1 MKHTKKKRLLAIVL
15 CMILVLSTGIA
26 AFANENVGLQSVA
39 CQAATLER
47 VIKNAEGED
56 VGTLIADIP
65 EGAFLAS
72 SSDANI
78 QMDVQADVGADG
90 VLDRVQQQL
99 ETNGEAGYTL
109 NNYVMADV
117 TFYVNGEKQVPQ
129 QPITFTVKG
138 TNLDSQKTVAFSDDR
153 QNNPTF
159 PDVTEV
165 TTEDGSKALQFTAD
179 MDSETSVFGVTEAL
193 QDKEW
198 SAQVGNATVKVTGTE
213 DALPEGAQL
222 TVSEIT
228 AENEKE
234 AIENAVMEQEN
245 DDSAVTNI
253 VAYDIK
259 FMMNGQEVQPS
270 SPVQV
275 SVDSPQIVSDQD
287 TSVYHV
293 DENNSVEDMDGSVDA
308 DGNIVFDAPHFSTYV
323 IVQKGENAVNVTIQH
338 YDATKTTDTKIYA
351 DDVRRLPVGGK
362 INDYTKADN
371 WTVDHVVQVIDGT
384 SKTLT
389 NTDKIEVNKE
399 CTIKVY
405 YTPKTTTVDGA
416 TTFYDYTV
424 KVKDTNYSFNQLTN
438 GTAKN
443 NGKIIAGENK
453 QNYSSYQDSL
463 KVGGK
468 EVNAW
473 TGKGGGVVTELLQGL
488 DANGNVVFN
497 YDEPGFFVNQDKTVQ
512 VGNAKRYLRKVYTDY
527 KLTFNQTGDTYTL
540 SSVKDGNGE
549 KQTTSGSDFF
559 PLDNVKVDYEG
570 AYTKKE
576 DSSISGGNKTHNY
589 YFGMRYDVTF
599 KVGDYVGP
607 LNYSFT
613 GDDDLWV
620 VLDGKQV
627 VIDLGGIHDAA
638 DKTVNLWDYIKTDE
652 DKQQE
657 HTLTILYMERGAGES
672 NCKMNF
678 TLPSAHISEVGQVP
692 MADLTLK
699 KVNTKAEGLANA
711 RFTLENDSTKE
722 KQSAVSGTDGTL
734 SFTKL
739 REGTYTLTETVAPD
753 GYVASATTWK
763 VNVTVNGETATAT
776 LYQADGTTAV
786 TPVNGVY
793 NIQNQTQEEHTQMI
807 LDYDKTAHVTNWDNR
822 IYDIDIT
829 ASSKLTS
836 QTTEESGGEADVM
849 LVLDTSGSMKDDGKM
864 TALKNAAKQFVTN
877 TAAKSA
883 TSKIGITAFSSSR
896 YNGYYYQGSHG
907 KSTELLTVGDNQTVL
922 TSFIDNLIANGGTD
936 PAVGLDKAYSM
947 LKSAKEN
954 GDTLPKYVILF
965 TDGEPTGGG
974 NTWDTTAQTNAE
986 ASAQKLKNMGV
997 TVYTIGFGLKD
1008 KDKASAFL
1016 AGGEYKTWNYY
1027 GWTTTT
1033 FPGIASSG
1041 CAKTADDANSLLDIF
1056 NKISETIT
1064 NNLEIKGAKV
1074 VDAIDPKFIILD
1086 DNGDQITEEYLTSK
1100 NIESV
1105 TLANGGKVYYKDGIQ
1120 YIEWT
1125 DQTIPNK
1132 NNNAEWHKTI
1142 TVQAQKDYI
1151 GGNNVA
1157 TNISPDSKIT
1167 TSYGEGVLPQ
1177 PRVNVKA
1184 KLELNDKN
1192 VTIYKGDDVPSAE
1205 TVLNDMVQNYA
1216 KNTGKYGVTTDS
1228 FSVNWYTAEALEK
1241 KFDASTKIESLEVIG
1256 TKVENDTTYYLT
1268 VTYDAGA
1275 PTNESN
1281 ANTTLEDG
1289 KVKIAGDKIT
1299 HTVVATSVN
1308 DSNRTYG
1315 IYNIHVISGTIKIT
1329 KELVDLSNEDQTFTF
1344 VVKKDSEIVATV
1356 PLTVRKGEK
1365 EASFTGGVLTNLP
1378 RGTYTVEE
1386 QNTSGYVLNEAKS
1399 GTETNCENSVIP
1411 TYVARFV
1418 LGNSKATENKD
1429 SENVIKD
1436 YTYDPNDGGT
1446 VGQAVFTNEK
1456 VITDWDIVKVSA
1468 SSDTLKLEG
1477 AQFTLKDSNGNV
1489 RYTGTSN
1496 ANGKIEWKE
1505 NGVAVSNL
1513 TQGTYEFQE
1522 TKAPAGYSV
1531 SAEKWTIL
1539 IASNGYLKSIKK
1551 ADGTEVI
1558 AQPTTSEDSVVHYY
1572 YEDNALYELPHTGG
1586 PGIYLFTIGGILLM
1600 GAAAWI
1606 LYKNKCREVLK
1617 R

>member
-1 MKHTKKKRLLAIVL
+1 
-15 CMILVLSTGIA
+15 
-26 AFANENVGLQSVA
+26 
-39 CQAATLER
+39 
-47 VIKNAEGED
+47 
-56 VGTLIADIP
+56 
-65 EGAFLAS
+65 
-72 SSDANI
+72 
-78 QMDVQADVGADG
+78 
-90 VLDRVQQQL
+90 
-99 ETNGEAGYTL
+99 
-109 NNYVMADV
+109 
-117 TFYVNGEKQVPQ
+117 
-129 QPITFTVKG
+129 
-138 TNLDSQKTVAFSDDR
+138 
-153 QNNPTF
+153 
-159 PDVTEV
+159 
-165 TTEDGSKALQFTAD
+165 
-179 MDSETSVFGVTEAL
+179 
-193 QDKEW
+193 
-198 SAQVGNATVKVTGTE
+198 
-213 DALPEGAQL
+213 
-222 TVSEIT
+222 
-228 AENEKE
+228 
-234 AIENAVMEQEN
+234 
-245 DDSAVTNI
+245 
-253 VAYDIK
+253 
-259 FMMNGQEVQPS
+259 
-270 SPVQV
+270 
-275 SVDSPQIVSDQD
+275 
-287 TSVYHV
+287 
-293 DENNSVEDMDGSVDA
+293 
-308 DGNIVFDAPHFSTYV
+308 
-323 IVQKGENAVNVTIQH
+323 
-338 YDATKTTDTKIYA
+338 
-351 DDVRRLPVGGK
+351 
-362 INDYTKADN
+362 
-371 WTVDHVVQVIDGT
+371 
-384 SKTLT
+384 
-389 NTDKIEVNKE
+389 
-399 CTIKVY
+399 
-405 YTPKTTTVDGA
+405 
-416 TTFYDYTV
+416 
-424 KVKDTNYSFNQLTN
+424 
-438 GTAKN
+438 
-443 NGKIIAGENK
+443 
-453 QNYSSYQDSL
+453 
-463 KVGGK
+463 
-468 EVNAW
+468 
-473 TGKGGGVVTELLQGL
+473 
-488 DANGNVVFN
+488 
-497 YDEPGFFVNQDKTVQ
+497 
-512 VGNAKRYLRKVYTDY
+512 
-527 KLTFNQTGDTYTL
+527 
-540 SSVKDGNGE
+540 
-549 KQTTSGSDFF
+549 
-559 PLDNVKVDYEG
+559 
-570 AYTKKE
+570 
-576 DSSISGGNKTHNY
+576 
-589 YFGMRYDVTF
+589 MRYDVTF

-849 LVLDTSGSMKDDGKM
+849 LVLDTSGSMGDDGKM

-877 TAAKSA
+877 TATKSA
-883 TSKIGITAFSSSR
+883 TSKIGITAFSSSG
-896 YNGYYYQGSHG
+896 YNKDYGSYKGSHG
-907 KSTELLTVGDNQTVL
+907 KSTELLTVGDNQTEL

-936 PAVGLDKAYSM
+936 PAVGLDKAYSK

-974 NTWDTTAQTNAE
+974 STWSTTAQTNAE
-986 ASAQKLKNMGV
+986 ASAQKLKEMGV
-997 TVYTIGFGLKD
+997 TVYTIGFGL

-1016 AGGEYKTWNYY
+1016 AGGEYKTWNWNY
-1027 GWTTTT
+1027 GWTTTI

-1064 NNLEIKGAKV
+1064 NNLEITGAKI

-1086 DNGDQITEEYLTSK
+1086 DKGVQITEEYLTSK

-1105 TLANGGKVYYKDGIQ
+1105 TLANGGKVYYKEGIQ

-1142 TVQAQKDYI
+1142 TVQAQRDYI

-1216 KNTGKYGVTTDS
+1216 KNTGKYGVATDS

-1241 KFDASTKIESLEVIG
+1241 KFDASTRIEDLKVIG

-1275 PTNESN
+1275 PTDESN
-1281 ANTTLEDG
+1281 ANTTENG
-1289 KVKIAGDKIT
+1289 EVKIAGDRTT

-1329 KELVDLSNEDQTFTF
+1329 KKLVDLSNEDQTFTF

-1365 EASFTGGVLTNLP
+1365 EASFTGDVLTNLP

-1418 LGNSKATENKD
+1418 LGNSKATEN
-1429 SENVIKD
+1429 VIKKD

-1505 NGVAVSNL
+1505 KGVAVSTL
-1513 TQGTYEFQE
+1513 AQGTYECQE

>member
-1 MKHTKKKRLLAIVL
+1 
-15 CMILVLSTGIA
+15 
-26 AFANENVGLQSVA
+26 
-39 CQAATLER
+39 
-47 VIKNAEGED
+47 
-56 VGTLIADIP
+56 
-65 EGAFLAS
+65 
-72 SSDANI
+72 
-78 QMDVQADVGADG
+78 
-90 VLDRVQQQL
+90 
-99 ETNGEAGYTL
+99 
-109 NNYVMADV
+109 
-117 TFYVNGEKQVPQ
+117 
-129 QPITFTVKG
+129 
-138 TNLDSQKTVAFSDDR
+138 
-153 QNNPTF
+153 
-159 PDVTEV
+159 
-165 TTEDGSKALQFTAD
+165 
-179 MDSETSVFGVTEAL
+179 
-193 QDKEW
+193 
-198 SAQVGNATVKVTGTE
+198 
-213 DALPEGAQL
+213 
-222 TVSEIT
+222 
-228 AENEKE
+228 
-234 AIENAVMEQEN
+234 
-245 DDSAVTNI
+245 
-253 VAYDIK
+253 
-259 FMMNGQEVQPS
+259 
-270 SPVQV
+270 
-275 SVDSPQIVSDQD
+275 
-287 TSVYHV
+287 
-293 DENNSVEDMDGSVDA
+293 
-308 DGNIVFDAPHFSTYV
+308 
-323 IVQKGENAVNVTIQH
+323 
-338 YDATKTTDTKIYA
+338 
-351 DDVRRLPVGGK
+351 
-362 INDYTKADN
+362 
-371 WTVDHVVQVIDGT
+371 
-384 SKTLT
+384 
-389 NTDKIEVNKE
+389 
-399 CTIKVY
+399 
-405 YTPKTTTVDGA
+405 
-416 TTFYDYTV
+416 
-424 KVKDTNYSFNQLTN
+424 
-438 GTAKN
+438 
-443 NGKIIAGENK
+443 
-453 QNYSSYQDSL
+453 
-463 KVGGK
+463 
-468 EVNAW
+468 
-473 TGKGGGVVTELLQGL
+473 
-488 DANGNVVFN
+488 
-497 YDEPGFFVNQDKTVQ
+497 
-512 VGNAKRYLRKVYTDY
+512 
-527 KLTFNQTGDTYTL
+527 
-540 SSVKDGNGE
+540 
-549 KQTTSGSDFF
+549 
-559 PLDNVKVDYEG
+559 
-570 AYTKKE
+570 
-576 DSSISGGNKTHNY
+576 
-589 YFGMRYDVTF
+589 
-599 KVGDYVGP
+599 
-607 LNYSFT
+607 
-613 GDDDLWV
+613 
-620 VLDGKQV
+620 
-627 VIDLGGIHDAA
+627 
-638 DKTVNLWDYIKTDE
+638 
-652 DKQQE
+652 
-657 HTLTILYMERGAGES
+657 
-672 NCKMNF
+672 
-678 TLPSAHISEVGQVP
+678 
-692 MADLTLK
+692 
-699 KVNTKAEGLANA
+699 
-711 RFTLENDSTKE
+711 
-722 KQSAVSGTDGTL
+722 
-734 SFTKL
+734 
-739 REGTYTLTETVAPD
+739 
-753 GYVASATTWK
+753 
-763 VNVTVNGETATAT
+763 
-776 LYQADGTTAV
+776 
-786 TPVNGVY
+786 
-793 NIQNQTQEEHTQMI
+793 MI

-849 LVLDTSGSMKDDGKM
+849 LVLDTSGSMGDDGKM

-877 TAAKSA
+877 TATKSA
-883 TSKIGITAFSSSR
+883 TSKIGITAFSSSG
-896 YNGYYYQGSHG
+896 YNKDYGSYKGSHG
-907 KSTELLTVGDNQTVL
+907 KSTELLTVGDNQTEL

-936 PAVGLDKAYSM
+936 PAVGLNEAYSK

-974 NTWDTTAQTNAE
+974 STWSTTAQTNAE
-986 ASAQKLKNMGV
+986 ASAQKLKEMGV
-997 TVYTIGFGLKD
+997 TVYTIGFGL

-1016 AGGEYKTWNYY
+1016 AGGEYKTWNWNY
-1027 GWTTTT
+1027 GWTTTI

-1064 NNLEIKGAKV
+1064 NNLEITGAKI

-1086 DNGDQITEEYLTSK
+1086 DKGVQITEEYLTSK

-1105 TLANGGKVYYKDGIQ
+1105 TLANGGKVYYKEGIQ

-1142 TVQAQKDYI
+1142 TVQAQRDYI

-1216 KNTGKYGVTTDS
+1216 KNTGKYGVATDS

-1241 KFDASTKIESLEVIG
+1241 KFDASTRIEDLKVIG

-1275 PTNESN
+1275 PTDESN
-1281 ANTTLEDG
+1281 ANTTENG
-1289 KVKIAGDKIT
+1289 EVKIAGDRTT

-1329 KELVDLSNEDQTFTF
+1329 KKLVDLSNEDQTFTF

-1365 EASFTGGVLTNLP
+1365 EASFTGDVLTNLP

-1418 LGNSKATENKD
+1418 LGNSKATEN
-1429 SENVIKD
+1429 VIKKD

-1505 NGVAVSNL
+1505 KGVAVSTL
-1513 TQGTYEFQE
+1513 AQGTYECQE

>member
-1 MKHTKKKRLLAIVL
+1 M
-15 CMILVLSTGIA
+15 
-26 AFANENVGLQSVA
+26 
-39 CQAATLER
+39 
-47 VIKNAEGED
+47 
-56 VGTLIADIP
+56 
-65 EGAFLAS
+65 
-72 SSDANI
+72 
-78 QMDVQADVGADG
+78 
-90 VLDRVQQQL
+90 
-99 ETNGEAGYTL
+99 
-109 NNYVMADV
+109 
-117 TFYVNGEKQVPQ
+117 
-129 QPITFTVKG
+129 
-138 TNLDSQKTVAFSDDR
+138 
-153 QNNPTF
+153 
-159 PDVTEV
+159 
-165 TTEDGSKALQFTAD
+165 
-179 MDSETSVFGVTEAL
+179 
-193 QDKEW
+193 
-198 SAQVGNATVKVTGTE
+198 
-213 DALPEGAQL
+213 
-222 TVSEIT
+222 
-228 AENEKE
+228 
-234 AIENAVMEQEN
+234 
-245 DDSAVTNI
+245 
-253 VAYDIK
+253 
-259 FMMNGQEVQPS
+259 
-270 SPVQV
+270 
-275 SVDSPQIVSDQD
+275 
-287 TSVYHV
+287 
-293 DENNSVEDMDGSVDA
+293 
-308 DGNIVFDAPHFSTYV
+308 
-323 IVQKGENAVNVTIQH
+323 
-338 YDATKTTDTKIYA
+338 
-351 DDVRRLPVGGK
+351 
-362 INDYTKADN
+362 
-371 WTVDHVVQVIDGT
+371 
-384 SKTLT
+384 
-389 NTDKIEVNKE
+389 
-399 CTIKVY
+399 
-405 YTPKTTTVDGA
+405 
-416 TTFYDYTV
+416 
-424 KVKDTNYSFNQLTN
+424 
-438 GTAKN
+438 
-443 NGKIIAGENK
+443 
-453 QNYSSYQDSL
+453 
-463 KVGGK
+463 
-468 EVNAW
+468 
-473 TGKGGGVVTELLQGL
+473 LQGL
-488 DANGNVVFN
+488 DANGNVIFN
-497 YDEPGFFVNQDKTVQ
+497 YDEPGFFVNQDETVR
-512 VGNAKRYLRKVYTDY
+512 VGNATRYLRKVYTDY

-540 SSVKDGNGE
+540 SSVKDGNE
-549 KQTTSGSDFF
+549 TEQATSGSDFF
-559 PLDNVKVDYEG
+559 PLDSVKGDYEG

-807 LDYDKTAHVTNWDNR
+807 LDYDKTAHVTDWDNR

-849 LVLDTSGSMKDDGKM
+849 LVLDTSGSMGDDGKM

-877 TAAKSA
+877 TATKSA
-883 TSKIGITAFSSSR
+883 TSKIGITAFSSSG
-896 YNGYYYQGSHG
+896 YNKDYGSYKGSHG
-907 KSTELLTVGDNQTVL
+907 KSTELLTVGDNQTEL

-936 PAVGLDKAYSM
+936 PAVGLDKAYSK

-974 NTWDTTAQTNAE
+974 STWSTTAQTNAE
-986 ASAQKLKNMGV
+986 ASAQKLKEMGV
-997 TVYTIGFGLKD
+997 TVYTIGFGL

-1016 AGGEYKTWNYY
+1016 AGGEYKTWNWNY
-1027 GWTTTT
+1027 GWTTTI

-1064 NNLEIKGAKV
+1064 NNLEITGAKI

-1086 DNGDQITEEYLTSK
+1086 DKGVQITEEYLTSK

-1105 TLANGGKVYYKDGIQ
+1105 TLANGGKVYYKEGIQ

-1142 TVQAQKDYI
+1142 TVQAQRDYI

-1216 KNTGKYGVTTDS
+1216 KNTGKYGVATDS

-1241 KFDASTKIESLEVIG
+1241 KFDASTRIEDLKVIG

-1275 PTNESN
+1275 PTDESN
-1281 ANTTLEDG
+1281 ANTTENG
-1289 KVKIAGDKIT
+1289 EVKIAGDRTT

-1329 KELVDLSNEDQTFTF
+1329 KKLVDLSNEDQTFTF

-1365 EASFTGGVLTNLP
+1365 EARFTGDVLTNLP

-1418 LGNSKATENKD
+1418 LGNSKATEN
-1429 SENVIKD
+1429 VIKKD

-1505 NGVAVSNL
+1505 KGVAVSTL
-1513 TQGTYEFQE
+1513 AQGTYECQE

-1586 PGIYLFTIGGILLM
+1586 PGIFLYMIGGMLLM
-1600 GAAAWI
+1600 GGAAWI
-1606 LYKNKCREVLK
+1606 LYKSKRREVLK

>member
-1 MKHTKKKRLLAIVL
+1 M
-15 CMILVLSTGIA
+15 
-26 AFANENVGLQSVA
+26 
-39 CQAATLER
+39 
-47 VIKNAEGED
+47 
-56 VGTLIADIP
+56 
-65 EGAFLAS
+65 
-72 SSDANI
+72 
-78 QMDVQADVGADG
+78 
-90 VLDRVQQQL
+90 
-99 ETNGEAGYTL
+99 
-109 NNYVMADV
+109 
-117 TFYVNGEKQVPQ
+117 
-129 QPITFTVKG
+129 
-138 TNLDSQKTVAFSDDR
+138 
-153 QNNPTF
+153 
-159 PDVTEV
+159 
-165 TTEDGSKALQFTAD
+165 
-179 MDSETSVFGVTEAL
+179 
-193 QDKEW
+193 
-198 SAQVGNATVKVTGTE
+198 
-213 DALPEGAQL
+213 
-222 TVSEIT
+222 
-228 AENEKE
+228 
-234 AIENAVMEQEN
+234 
-245 DDSAVTNI
+245 
-253 VAYDIK
+253 
-259 FMMNGQEVQPS
+259 
-270 SPVQV
+270 
-275 SVDSPQIVSDQD
+275 
-287 TSVYHV
+287 
-293 DENNSVEDMDGSVDA
+293 
-308 DGNIVFDAPHFSTYV
+308 
-323 IVQKGENAVNVTIQH
+323 
-338 YDATKTTDTKIYA
+338 
-351 DDVRRLPVGGK
+351 
-362 INDYTKADN
+362 
-371 WTVDHVVQVIDGT
+371 
-384 SKTLT
+384 
-389 NTDKIEVNKE
+389 
-399 CTIKVY
+399 
-405 YTPKTTTVDGA
+405 
-416 TTFYDYTV
+416 
-424 KVKDTNYSFNQLTN
+424 
-438 GTAKN
+438 
-443 NGKIIAGENK
+443 
-453 QNYSSYQDSL
+453 
-463 KVGGK
+463 
-468 EVNAW
+468 
-473 TGKGGGVVTELLQGL
+473 
-488 DANGNVVFN
+488 
-497 YDEPGFFVNQDKTVQ
+497 
-512 VGNAKRYLRKVYTDY
+512 
-527 KLTFNQTGDTYTL
+527 
-540 SSVKDGNGE
+540 
-549 KQTTSGSDFF
+549 
-559 PLDNVKVDYEG
+559 
-570 AYTKKE
+570 
-576 DSSISGGNKTHNY
+576 
-589 YFGMRYDVTF
+589 
-599 KVGDYVGP
+599 
-607 LNYSFT
+607 
-613 GDDDLWV
+613 
-620 VLDGKQV
+620 
-627 VIDLGGIHDAA
+627 
-638 DKTVNLWDYIKTDE
+638 
-652 DKQQE
+652 
-657 HTLTILYMERGAGES
+657 
-672 NCKMNF
+672 
-678 TLPSAHISEVGQVP
+678 
-692 MADLTLK
+692 
-699 KVNTKAEGLANA
+699 
-711 RFTLENDSTKE
+711 
-722 KQSAVSGTDGTL
+722 
-734 SFTKL
+734 
-739 REGTYTLTETVAPD
+739 
-753 GYVASATTWK
+753 ASATTWK

-849 LVLDTSGSMKDDGKM
+849 LVLDTSGSMGDDGKM

-877 TAAKSA
+877 TATKSA
-883 TSKIGITAFSSSR
+883 TSKIGITAFSSSG
-896 YNGYYYQGSHG
+896 YNKDYGSYKGSHG
-907 KSTELLTVGDNQTVL
+907 KSTELLTVGDNQTEL

-936 PAVGLDKAYSM
+936 PAVGLDKAYSK

-974 NTWDTTAQTNAE
+974 STWSTTAQTNAE
-986 ASAQKLKNMGV
+986 ASAQKLKEMGV
-997 TVYTIGFGLKD
+997 TVYTIGFGL

-1016 AGGEYKTWNYY
+1016 AGGEYKTWNWNY
-1027 GWTTTT
+1027 GWTTTI

-1064 NNLEIKGAKV
+1064 NNLEITGAKI

-1086 DNGDQITEEYLTSK
+1086 DKGVQITEEYLTSK

-1105 TLANGGKVYYKDGIQ
+1105 TLANGGKVYYKEGIQ

-1142 TVQAQKDYI
+1142 TVQAQRDYI

-1216 KNTGKYGVTTDS
+1216 KNTGKYGVATDS

-1241 KFDASTKIESLEVIG
+1241 KFDASTRIEDLKVIG

-1275 PTNESN
+1275 PTDESN
-1281 ANTTLEDG
+1281 ANTTENG
-1289 KVKIAGDKIT
+1289 EVKIAGDRTT

-1329 KELVDLSNEDQTFTF
+1329 KKLVDLSNEDQTFTF

-1365 EASFTGGVLTNLP
+1365 EASFTGDVLTNLP

-1418 LGNSKATENKD
+1418 LGNSKATEN
-1429 SENVIKD
+1429 VIKKD

-1505 NGVAVSNL
+1505 KGVAVSTL
-1513 TQGTYEFQE
+1513 AQGTYECQE

>member
-198 SAQVGNATVKVTGTE
+198 STQVGNATVKVTGTE

-234 AIENAVMEQEN
+234 AI
-245 DDSAVTNI
+245 
-253 VAYDIK
+253 
-259 FMMNGQEVQPS
+259 
-270 SPVQV
+270 
-275 SVDSPQIVSDQD
+275 
-287 TSVYHV
+287 
-293 DENNSVEDMDGSVDA
+293 
-308 DGNIVFDAPHFSTYV
+308 
-323 IVQKGENAVNVTIQH
+323 ENAVNVTIQH

-807 LDYDKTAHVTNWDNR
+807 LDYDKTAHVTDWDNR

-849 LVLDTSGSMKDDGKM
+849 LVLDTSGSMGDDGKM

-896 YNGYYYQGSHG
+896 YNGYYYPGSHG

-954 GDTLPKYVILF
+954 GDKLPKYVILF

-1142 TVQAQKDYI
+1142 TVQAQTDYI

-1241 KFDASTKIESLEVIG
+1241 KFDASTKIESLGVIG

-1275 PTNESN
+1275 PTDESN
-1281 ANTTLEDG
+1281 ANTTLENG
-1289 KVKIAGDKIT
+1289 EVKIAGDRTT
-1299 HTVVATSVN
+1299 HTVVATSVK

-1329 KELVDLSNEDQTFTF
+1329 KKLVDLSNENQTFTF
-1344 VVKKDSEIVATV
+1344 VVKKDGETVATV
-1356 PLTVRKGEK
+1356 PLTVRNGEK
-1365 EASFTGGVLTNLP
+1365 EASFTDGVLTNLP

-1399 GTETNCENSVIP
+1399 GTDTNCENSVIP

-1418 LGNSKATENKD
+1418 LGNSKATEN
-1429 SENVIKD
+1429 VIKD
-1436 YTYDPNDGGT
+1436 YTYNPKDGGT

-1468 SSDTLKLEG
+1468 SSDILKLKG

-1496 ANGKIEWKE
+1496 AYGKIEWKE

>member
-1 MKHTKKKRLLAIVL
+1 
-15 CMILVLSTGIA
+15 
-26 AFANENVGLQSVA
+26 
-39 CQAATLER
+39 
-47 VIKNAEGED
+47 
-56 VGTLIADIP
+56 
-65 EGAFLAS
+65 
-72 SSDANI
+72 
-78 QMDVQADVGADG
+78 
-90 VLDRVQQQL
+90 
-99 ETNGEAGYTL
+99 
-109 NNYVMADV
+109 
-117 TFYVNGEKQVPQ
+117 
-129 QPITFTVKG
+129 
-138 TNLDSQKTVAFSDDR
+138 
-153 QNNPTF
+153 
-159 PDVTEV
+159 
-165 TTEDGSKALQFTAD
+165 
-179 MDSETSVFGVTEAL
+179 
-193 QDKEW
+193 
-198 SAQVGNATVKVTGTE
+198 
-213 DALPEGAQL
+213 
-222 TVSEIT
+222 
-228 AENEKE
+228 
-234 AIENAVMEQEN
+234 
-245 DDSAVTNI
+245 
-253 VAYDIK
+253 
-259 FMMNGQEVQPS
+259 
-270 SPVQV
+270 
-275 SVDSPQIVSDQD
+275 
-287 TSVYHV
+287 
-293 DENNSVEDMDGSVDA
+293 
-308 DGNIVFDAPHFSTYV
+308 
-323 IVQKGENAVNVTIQH
+323 
-338 YDATKTTDTKIYA
+338 
-351 DDVRRLPVGGK
+351 
-362 INDYTKADN
+362 
-371 WTVDHVVQVIDGT
+371 
-384 SKTLT
+384 
-389 NTDKIEVNKE
+389 
-399 CTIKVY
+399 
-405 YTPKTTTVDGA
+405 
-416 TTFYDYTV
+416 
-424 KVKDTNYSFNQLTN
+424 
-438 GTAKN
+438 
-443 NGKIIAGENK
+443 
-453 QNYSSYQDSL
+453 
-463 KVGGK
+463 
-468 EVNAW
+468 
-473 TGKGGGVVTELLQGL
+473 
-488 DANGNVVFN
+488 
-497 YDEPGFFVNQDKTVQ
+497 
-512 VGNAKRYLRKVYTDY
+512 
-527 KLTFNQTGDTYTL
+527 
-540 SSVKDGNGE
+540 
-549 KQTTSGSDFF
+549 
-559 PLDNVKVDYEG
+559 
-570 AYTKKE
+570 
-576 DSSISGGNKTHNY
+576 
-589 YFGMRYDVTF
+589 MRYDVTF

-849 LVLDTSGSMKDDGKM
+849 LVLDTSGSMGDDGKM

-877 TAAKSA
+877 TATKSA
-883 TSKIGITAFSSSR
+883 TSKIGITAFSSSG
-896 YNGYYYQGSHG
+896 YNKDYGSYKGSHG
-907 KSTELLTVGDNQTVL
+907 KSTELLTVGDNQTEL

-936 PAVGLDKAYSM
+936 PAVGLDKAYSK

-974 NTWDTTAQTNAE
+974 STWSTTAQTNAE
-986 ASAQKLKNMGV
+986 ASAQKLKEMGV
-997 TVYTIGFGLKD
+997 TVYTIGFGL

-1016 AGGEYKTWNYY
+1016 AGGEYKTWNWNY
-1027 GWTTTT
+1027 GWTTTI

-1064 NNLEIKGAKV
+1064 NNLEITGAKI

-1086 DNGDQITEEYLTSK
+1086 DKGVQITEEYLTSK

-1105 TLANGGKVYYKDGIQ
+1105 TLANGGKVYYKEGIQ

-1142 TVQAQKDYI
+1142 TVQAQRDYI

-1216 KNTGKYGVTTDS
+1216 KNTGKYGVATDS

-1241 KFDASTKIESLEVIG
+1241 KFDASTRIEDLKVIG

-1275 PTNESN
+1275 PTDESN
-1281 ANTTLEDG
+1281 ANTTENG
-1289 KVKIAGDKIT
+1289 EVKIAGDRTT

-1329 KELVDLSNEDQTFTF
+1329 KKLVDLSNEDQTFTF

-1365 EASFTGGVLTNLP
+1365 EASFTGDVLTNLP
-1378 RGTYTVEE
+1378 RGTYIVEE

-1418 LGNSKATENKD
+1418 LGNSKATEN
-1429 SENVIKD
+1429 VIKKD

-1505 NGVAVSNL
+1505 KGVAVSTL
-1513 TQGTYEFQE
+1513 AQGTYECQE

>member
-65 EGAFLAS
+65 EGTFLAS

-78 QMDVQADVGADG
+78 QMDVQADAGADG

-138 TNLDSQKTVAFSDDR
+138 TNLDSQKAVAFSDDR

-165 TTEDGSKALQFTAD
+165 TAEDGSKVLQFTAD

-198 SAQVGNATVKVTGTE
+198 STQVGNATVKVTGTE

-234 AIENAVMEQEN
+234 AI
-245 DDSAVTNI
+245 
-253 VAYDIK
+253 
-259 FMMNGQEVQPS
+259 
-270 SPVQV
+270 
-275 SVDSPQIVSDQD
+275 
-287 TSVYHV
+287 
-293 DENNSVEDMDGSVDA
+293 
-308 DGNIVFDAPHFSTYV
+308 
-323 IVQKGENAVNVTIQH
+323 ENAVNVTIQH

-657 HTLTILYMERGAGES
+657 HTLTILYMERGVGES

-793 NIQNQTQEEHTQMI
+793 NIQNQNQQEHTKMI

-849 LVLDTSGSMKDDGKM
+849 LVLDTSGSMGDDGKM

-877 TAAKSA
+877 TATKSA
-883 TSKIGITAFSSSR
+883 TSKIGITAFSSSG
-896 YNGYYYQGSHG
+896 YNKDYGSYKGSHG
-907 KSTELLTVGDNQTVL
+907 KSTELLTVGDNQTEL

-936 PAVGLDKAYSM
+936 PAVGLNEAYSK

-974 NTWDTTAQTNAE
+974 STWSTTAQTNAE
-986 ASAQKLKNMGV
+986 ASAQKLKEMGV
-997 TVYTIGFGLKD
+997 TVYTIGFGL

-1016 AGGEYKTWNYY
+1016 AGGEYKTWNWNY
-1027 GWTTTT
+1027 GWTTTI

-1064 NNLEIKGAKV
+1064 NNLEITGAKI

-1086 DNGDQITEEYLTSK
+1086 DKGVQITEEYLTSK

-1105 TLANGGKVYYKDGIQ
+1105 TLANGGKVYYKEGIQ

-1142 TVQAQKDYI
+1142 TVQAQRDYI

-1216 KNTGKYGVTTDS
+1216 KNTGKYGVATDS

-1241 KFDASTKIESLEVIG
+1241 KFDASTRIEDLKVIG

-1275 PTNESN
+1275 PTDESN
-1281 ANTTLEDG
+1281 ANTTENG
-1289 KVKIAGDKIT
+1289 EVKIAGDRTT

-1329 KELVDLSNEDQTFTF
+1329 KKLVDLSNEDQTFTF

-1365 EASFTGGVLTNLP
+1365 EASFTGDVLTNLP

-1418 LGNSKATENKD
+1418 LGNSKATEN
-1429 SENVIKD
+1429 VIKKD

-1505 NGVAVSNL
+1505 KGVAVSTL
-1513 TQGTYEFQE
+1513 AQGTYECQE

>member
-1 MKHTKKKRLLAIVL
+1 
-15 CMILVLSTGIA
+15 
-26 AFANENVGLQSVA
+26 
-39 CQAATLER
+39 
-47 VIKNAEGED
+47 
-56 VGTLIADIP
+56 
-65 EGAFLAS
+65 
-72 SSDANI
+72 
-78 QMDVQADVGADG
+78 
-90 VLDRVQQQL
+90 
-99 ETNGEAGYTL
+99 
-109 NNYVMADV
+109 
-117 TFYVNGEKQVPQ
+117 
-129 QPITFTVKG
+129 
-138 TNLDSQKTVAFSDDR
+138 
-153 QNNPTF
+153 
-159 PDVTEV
+159 
-165 TTEDGSKALQFTAD
+165 
-179 MDSETSVFGVTEAL
+179 
-193 QDKEW
+193 
-198 SAQVGNATVKVTGTE
+198 
-213 DALPEGAQL
+213 
-222 TVSEIT
+222 
-228 AENEKE
+228 
-234 AIENAVMEQEN
+234 
-245 DDSAVTNI
+245 
-253 VAYDIK
+253 
-259 FMMNGQEVQPS
+259 
-270 SPVQV
+270 
-275 SVDSPQIVSDQD
+275 
-287 TSVYHV
+287 
-293 DENNSVEDMDGSVDA
+293 
-308 DGNIVFDAPHFSTYV
+308 
-323 IVQKGENAVNVTIQH
+323 
-338 YDATKTTDTKIYA
+338 
-351 DDVRRLPVGGK
+351 
-362 INDYTKADN
+362 
-371 WTVDHVVQVIDGT
+371 
-384 SKTLT
+384 
-389 NTDKIEVNKE
+389 
-399 CTIKVY
+399 
-405 YTPKTTTVDGA
+405 
-416 TTFYDYTV
+416 
-424 KVKDTNYSFNQLTN
+424 
-438 GTAKN
+438 
-443 NGKIIAGENK
+443 
-453 QNYSSYQDSL
+453 
-463 KVGGK
+463 
-468 EVNAW
+468 
-473 TGKGGGVVTELLQGL
+473 
-488 DANGNVVFN
+488 
-497 YDEPGFFVNQDKTVQ
+497 
-512 VGNAKRYLRKVYTDY
+512 
-527 KLTFNQTGDTYTL
+527 
-540 SSVKDGNGE
+540 
-549 KQTTSGSDFF
+549 
-559 PLDNVKVDYEG
+559 
-570 AYTKKE
+570 
-576 DSSISGGNKTHNY
+576 
-589 YFGMRYDVTF
+589 
-599 KVGDYVGP
+599 
-607 LNYSFT
+607 
-613 GDDDLWV
+613 
-620 VLDGKQV
+620 
-627 VIDLGGIHDAA
+627 
-638 DKTVNLWDYIKTDE
+638 
-652 DKQQE
+652 
-657 HTLTILYMERGAGES
+657 MERGAGES

-849 LVLDTSGSMKDDGKM
+849 LVLDTSGSMGDDGKM

-877 TAAKSA
+877 TATKSA
-883 TSKIGITAFSSSR
+883 TSKIGITAFSSSG
-896 YNGYYYQGSHG
+896 YNKDYGSYKGSHG
-907 KSTELLTVGDNQTVL
+907 KSTELLTVGDNQTEL

-936 PAVGLDKAYSM
+936 PAVGLDKAYSK

-974 NTWDTTAQTNAE
+974 STWSTTAQTNAE
-986 ASAQKLKNMGV
+986 ASAQKLKEMGV
-997 TVYTIGFGLKD
+997 TVYTIGFGL

-1016 AGGEYKTWNYY
+1016 AGGEYKTWNWNY
-1027 GWTTTT
+1027 GWTTTI

-1064 NNLEIKGAKV
+1064 NNLEITGAKI

-1086 DNGDQITEEYLTSK
+1086 DKGVQITEEYLTSK

-1105 TLANGGKVYYKDGIQ
+1105 TLANGGKVYYKEGIQ

-1142 TVQAQKDYI
+1142 TVQAQRDYI

-1216 KNTGKYGVTTDS
+1216 KNTGKYGVATDS

-1241 KFDASTKIESLEVIG
+1241 KFDASTRIEDLKVIG

-1275 PTNESN
+1275 PTDESN
-1281 ANTTLEDG
+1281 ANTTENG
-1289 KVKIAGDKIT
+1289 EVKIAGDRTT

-1329 KELVDLSNEDQTFTF
+1329 KKLVDLSNEDQTFTF

-1365 EASFTGGVLTNLP
+1365 EASFTGDVLTNLP

-1418 LGNSKATENKD
+1418 LGNSKATEN
-1429 SENVIKD
+1429 VIKKD

-1505 NGVAVSNL
+1505 KGVAVSTL
-1513 TQGTYEFQE
+1513 AQGTYECQE

>member
-65 EGAFLAS
+65 EGTFLAS

-99 ETNGEAGYTL
+99 EANGETGYTL

-165 TTEDGSKALQFTAD
+165 TAEDGSKALQFTAD

-198 SAQVGNATVKVTGTE
+198 STQVGNATVKVTGTE

-338 YDATKTTDTKIYA
+338 YDATKTT
-351 DDVRRLPVGGK
+351 
-362 INDYTKADN
+362 
-371 WTVDHVVQVIDGT
+371 
-384 SKTLT
+384 
-389 NTDKIEVNKE
+389 E
-399 CTIKVY
+399 
-405 YTPKTTTVDGA
+405 
-416 TTFYDYTV
+416 
-424 KVKDTNYSFNQLTN
+424 
-438 GTAKN
+438 
-443 NGKIIAGENK
+443 
-453 QNYSSYQDSL
+453 
-463 KVGGK
+463 
-468 EVNAW
+468 
-473 TGKGGGVVTELLQGL
+473 
-488 DANGNVVFN
+488 
-497 YDEPGFFVNQDKTVQ
+497 
-512 VGNAKRYLRKVYTDY
+512 
-527 KLTFNQTGDTYTL
+527 
-540 SSVKDGNGE
+540 
-549 KQTTSGSDFF
+549 
-559 PLDNVKVDYEG
+559 
-570 AYTKKE
+570 
-576 DSSISGGNKTHNY
+576 
-589 YFGMRYDVTF
+589 
-599 KVGDYVGP
+599 
-607 LNYSFT
+607 
-613 GDDDLWV
+613 
-620 VLDGKQV
+620 
-627 VIDLGGIHDAA
+627 
-638 DKTVNLWDYIKTDE
+638 
-652 DKQQE
+652 
-657 HTLTILYMERGAGES
+657 
-672 NCKMNF
+672 
-678 TLPSAHISEVGQVP
+678 
-692 MADLTLK
+692 
-699 KVNTKAEGLANA
+699 
-711 RFTLENDSTKE
+711 
-722 KQSAVSGTDGTL
+722 
-734 SFTKL
+734 
-739 REGTYTLTETVAPD
+739 TETVAPD

-849 LVLDTSGSMKDDGKM
+849 LVLDTSGSMGDDGKM

-877 TAAKSA
+877 TATKSA
-883 TSKIGITAFSSSR
+883 TSKIGITAFSSSG
-896 YNGYYYQGSHG
+896 YNKDYGSYKGSHG
-907 KSTELLTVGDNQTVL
+907 KSTELLTVGDNQTEL

-936 PAVGLDKAYSM
+936 PAVGLNEAYSK

-974 NTWDTTAQTNAE
+974 STWSTTAQTNAE
-986 ASAQKLKNMGV
+986 ASAQKLKEMGV
-997 TVYTIGFGLKD
+997 TVYTIGFGL

-1016 AGGEYKTWNYY
+1016 AGGEYKTWNWNY
-1027 GWTTTT
+1027 GWTTTI

-1064 NNLEIKGAKV
+1064 NNLEITGAKI

-1086 DNGDQITEEYLTSK
+1086 DKGVQITEEYLTSK

-1105 TLANGGKVYYKDGIQ
+1105 TLANGGKVYYKEGIQ

-1142 TVQAQKDYI
+1142 TVQAQRDYI

-1216 KNTGKYGVTTDS
+1216 KNTGKYGVATDS

-1241 KFDASTKIESLEVIG
+1241 KFDASTRIEDLKVIG

-1275 PTNESN
+1275 PTDESN
-1281 ANTTLEDG
+1281 ANTTENG
-1289 KVKIAGDKIT
+1289 EVKIAGDRTT

-1329 KELVDLSNEDQTFTF
+1329 KKLVDLSNEDQTFTF

-1365 EASFTGGVLTNLP
+1365 EASFTGDVLTNLP

-1418 LGNSKATENKD
+1418 LGNSKATENKY

-1505 NGVAVSNL
+1505 KGVAVSTL
-1513 TQGTYEFQE
+1513 AQGTYEFQE

>member
-1 MKHTKKKRLLAIVL
+1 
-15 CMILVLSTGIA
+15 
-26 AFANENVGLQSVA
+26 
-39 CQAATLER
+39 
-47 VIKNAEGED
+47 
-56 VGTLIADIP
+56 
-65 EGAFLAS
+65 
-72 SSDANI
+72 
-78 QMDVQADVGADG
+78 
-90 VLDRVQQQL
+90 
-99 ETNGEAGYTL
+99 
-109 NNYVMADV
+109 
-117 TFYVNGEKQVPQ
+117 
-129 QPITFTVKG
+129 
-138 TNLDSQKTVAFSDDR
+138 
-153 QNNPTF
+153 
-159 PDVTEV
+159 
-165 TTEDGSKALQFTAD
+165 
-179 MDSETSVFGVTEAL
+179 
-193 QDKEW
+193 
-198 SAQVGNATVKVTGTE
+198 
-213 DALPEGAQL
+213 
-222 TVSEIT
+222 
-228 AENEKE
+228 
-234 AIENAVMEQEN
+234 
-245 DDSAVTNI
+245 
-253 VAYDIK
+253 
-259 FMMNGQEVQPS
+259 
-270 SPVQV
+270 
-275 SVDSPQIVSDQD
+275 
-287 TSVYHV
+287 
-293 DENNSVEDMDGSVDA
+293 
-308 DGNIVFDAPHFSTYV
+308 
-323 IVQKGENAVNVTIQH
+323 
-338 YDATKTTDTKIYA
+338 
-351 DDVRRLPVGGK
+351 
-362 INDYTKADN
+362 
-371 WTVDHVVQVIDGT
+371 
-384 SKTLT
+384 
-389 NTDKIEVNKE
+389 
-399 CTIKVY
+399 
-405 YTPKTTTVDGA
+405 
-416 TTFYDYTV
+416 
-424 KVKDTNYSFNQLTN
+424 
-438 GTAKN
+438 
-443 NGKIIAGENK
+443 
-453 QNYSSYQDSL
+453 
-463 KVGGK
+463 
-468 EVNAW
+468 
-473 TGKGGGVVTELLQGL
+473 
-488 DANGNVVFN
+488 
-497 YDEPGFFVNQDKTVQ
+497 
-512 VGNAKRYLRKVYTDY
+512 
-527 KLTFNQTGDTYTL
+527 
-540 SSVKDGNGE
+540 
-549 KQTTSGSDFF
+549 
-559 PLDNVKVDYEG
+559 
-570 AYTKKE
+570 
-576 DSSISGGNKTHNY
+576 
-589 YFGMRYDVTF
+589 
-599 KVGDYVGP
+599 
-607 LNYSFT
+607 
-613 GDDDLWV
+613 
-620 VLDGKQV
+620 
-627 VIDLGGIHDAA
+627 
-638 DKTVNLWDYIKTDE
+638 
-652 DKQQE
+652 
-657 HTLTILYMERGAGES
+657 
-672 NCKMNF
+672 
-678 TLPSAHISEVGQVP
+678 
-692 MADLTLK
+692 
-699 KVNTKAEGLANA
+699 
-711 RFTLENDSTKE
+711 
-722 KQSAVSGTDGTL
+722 
-734 SFTKL
+734 
-739 REGTYTLTETVAPD
+739 
-753 GYVASATTWK
+753 
-763 VNVTVNGETATAT
+763 
-776 LYQADGTTAV
+776 
-786 TPVNGVY
+786 
-793 NIQNQTQEEHTQMI
+793 MI

-849 LVLDTSGSMKDDGKM
+849 LVLDTSGSMGDDGKM

-877 TAAKSA
+877 TATKSA
-883 TSKIGITAFSSSR
+883 TSKIGITAFSSSG
-896 YNGYYYQGSHG
+896 YNKDYGSYKGSHG
-907 KSTELLTVGDNQTVL
+907 KSTELLTVGDNQTEL

-936 PAVGLDKAYSM
+936 PAVGLDKAYSK

-954 GDTLPKYVILF
+954 GDTFPKYVILF

-974 NTWDTTAQTNAE
+974 STWSTTAQTNAE
-986 ASAQKLKNMGV
+986 ASAQKLKEMGV
-997 TVYTIGFGLKD
+997 TVYTIGFGL

-1016 AGGEYKTWNYY
+1016 AGGEYKTWNWNY
-1027 GWTTTT
+1027 GWTTTI

-1064 NNLEIKGAKV
+1064 NNLEITGAKI

-1086 DNGDQITEEYLTSK
+1086 DKGVQITEEYLTSK

-1105 TLANGGKVYYKDGIQ
+1105 TLANGGKVYYKEGIQ

-1142 TVQAQKDYI
+1142 TVQAQRDYI

-1216 KNTGKYGVTTDS
+1216 KNTGKYGVATDS

-1241 KFDASTKIESLEVIG
+1241 KFDASTRIEDLKVIG

-1275 PTNESN
+1275 PTDESN
-1281 ANTTLEDG
+1281 ANTTENG
-1289 KVKIAGDKIT
+1289 EVKIAGDRTT

-1329 KELVDLSNEDQTFTF
+1329 KKLVDLSNEDQTFTF

-1365 EASFTGGVLTNLP
+1365 EASFTGDVLTNLP

-1418 LGNSKATENKD
+1418 LGNSKATEN
-1429 SENVIKD
+1429 VIKKD

-1505 NGVAVSNL
+1505 KGVAVSTL
-1513 TQGTYEFQE
+1513 AQGTYECQE

>member
-47 VIKNAEGED
+47 VMKNADGEE

-198 SAQVGNATVKVTGTE
+198 ST
-213 DALPEGAQL
+213 
-222 TVSEIT
+222 
-228 AENEKE
+228 
-234 AIENAVMEQEN
+234 
-245 DDSAVTNI
+245 
-253 VAYDIK
+253 
-259 FMMNGQEVQPS
+259 
-270 SPVQV
+270 
-275 SVDSPQIVSDQD
+275 
-287 TSVYHV
+287 
-293 DENNSVEDMDGSVDA
+293 
-308 DGNIVFDAPHFSTYV
+308 
-323 IVQKGENAVNVTIQH
+323 
-338 YDATKTTDTKIYA
+338 
-351 DDVRRLPVGGK
+351 
-362 INDYTKADN
+362 
-371 WTVDHVVQVIDGT
+371 
-384 SKTLT
+384 
-389 NTDKIEVNKE
+389 
-399 CTIKVY
+399 
-405 YTPKTTTVDGA
+405 
-416 TTFYDYTV
+416 
-424 KVKDTNYSFNQLTN
+424 
-438 GTAKN
+438 
-443 NGKIIAGENK
+443 
-453 QNYSSYQDSL
+453 
-463 KVGGK
+463 
-468 EVNAW
+468 
-473 TGKGGGVVTELLQGL
+473 
-488 DANGNVVFN
+488 
-497 YDEPGFFVNQDKTVQ
+497 Q

-849 LVLDTSGSMKDDGKM
+849 LVLDTSGSMGDDGKM

-877 TAAKSA
+877 TATKSA
-883 TSKIGITAFSSSR
+883 TSKIGITAFSSSG
-896 YNGYYYQGSHG
+896 YNKDYGSYKGSHG
-907 KSTELLTVGDNQTVL
+907 KSTELLTVGDNQTEL

-936 PAVGLDKAYSM
+936 PAVGLNEAYSK

-974 NTWDTTAQTNAE
+974 STWSTTAQTNAE
-986 ASAQKLKNMGV
+986 ASAQKLKEMGV
-997 TVYTIGFGLKD
+997 TVYTIGFGL

-1016 AGGEYKTWNYY
+1016 AGGEYKTWNWNY
-1027 GWTTTT
+1027 GWTTTI

-1064 NNLEIKGAKV
+1064 NNLEITGAKI

-1086 DNGDQITEEYLTSK
+1086 DKGVQITEKYLTSK

-1105 TLANGGKVYYKDGIQ
+1105 TLANGGKVYYKEGIQ

-1142 TVQAQKDYI
+1142 TVQAQRDYI

-1241 KFDASTKIESLEVIG
+1241 KFDASTRIEDLKVIG

-1275 PTNESN
+1275 PTDESN
-1281 ANTTLEDG
+1281 ANTTENG
-1289 KVKIAGDKIT
+1289 EVKIAGDRTT

-1329 KELVDLSNEDQTFTF
+1329 KKLVDLSNEDQTFTF

-1365 EASFTGGVLTNLP
+1365 EASFTGDVLTNLP

-1399 GTETNCENSVIP
+1399 GTDTNCENSVIP

-1418 LGNSKATENKD
+1418 LGNSKATENKY

-1505 NGVAVSNL
+1505 KGVAVSTL
-1513 TQGTYEFQE
+1513 AQGTYEFQE

>member
-234 AIENAVMEQEN
+234 AI
-245 DDSAVTNI
+245 
-253 VAYDIK
+253 
-259 FMMNGQEVQPS
+259 
-270 SPVQV
+270 
-275 SVDSPQIVSDQD
+275 
-287 TSVYHV
+287 
-293 DENNSVEDMDGSVDA
+293 
-308 DGNIVFDAPHFSTYV
+308 
-323 IVQKGENAVNVTIQH
+323 ENAVNVTIQH

-1086 DNGDQITEEYLTSK
+1086 DNGDQITEKYLTSK

-1184 KLELNDKN
+1184 ELELKDKN

-1216 KNTGKYGVTTDS
+1216 KNTGKYGVAKDS
-1228 FSVNWYTAEALEK
+1228 FSVNWYTAEALEN
-1241 KFDASTKIESLEVIG
+1241 KFDASTKIKDLKVIG

-1275 PTNESN
+1275 PTAKSN
-1281 ANTTLEDG
+1281 ANTTLDN
-1289 KVKIAGDKIT
+1289 KVKIAGDETT

-1308 DSNRTYG
+1308 DSDRTYG

-1329 KELVDLSNEDQTFTF
+1329 KKLVDLSNEDQTFRF
-1344 VVKKDSEIVATV
+1344 VVKKGVEEVATV
-1356 PLTVRKGEK
+1356 SLKVKAGDT
-1365 EASFTGGVLTNLP
+1365 EASFTGDVLTNLP

-1418 LGNSKATENKD
+1418 LGNSKATENKS

-1468 SSDTLKLEG
+1468 SSDALKLKG

-1505 NGVAVSNL
+1505 NGDAVSTL
-1513 TQGTYEFQE
+1513 AQGTYEFQE

-1531 SAEKWTIL
+1531 SAEKWTIQ
-1539 IASNGYLKSIKK
+1539 ITSNGYLKSIKK

-1558 AQPTTSEDSVVHYY
+1558 AQPITSEDSVVHYY
-1572 YEDNALYELPHTGG
+1572 YKDNALYELPHTGG

>member
-1 MKHTKKKRLLAIVL
+1 M
-15 CMILVLSTGIA
+15 
-26 AFANENVGLQSVA
+26 
-39 CQAATLER
+39 
-47 VIKNAEGED
+47 
-56 VGTLIADIP
+56 
-65 EGAFLAS
+65 
-72 SSDANI
+72 
-78 QMDVQADVGADG
+78 
-90 VLDRVQQQL
+90 
-99 ETNGEAGYTL
+99 
-109 NNYVMADV
+109 
-117 TFYVNGEKQVPQ
+117 
-129 QPITFTVKG
+129 
-138 TNLDSQKTVAFSDDR
+138 
-153 QNNPTF
+153 
-159 PDVTEV
+159 
-165 TTEDGSKALQFTAD
+165 
-179 MDSETSVFGVTEAL
+179 
-193 QDKEW
+193 
-198 SAQVGNATVKVTGTE
+198 
-213 DALPEGAQL
+213 
-222 TVSEIT
+222 
-228 AENEKE
+228 
-234 AIENAVMEQEN
+234 
-245 DDSAVTNI
+245 
-253 VAYDIK
+253 
-259 FMMNGQEVQPS
+259 
-270 SPVQV
+270 
-275 SVDSPQIVSDQD
+275 
-287 TSVYHV
+287 
-293 DENNSVEDMDGSVDA
+293 
-308 DGNIVFDAPHFSTYV
+308 
-323 IVQKGENAVNVTIQH
+323 
-338 YDATKTTDTKIYA
+338 
-351 DDVRRLPVGGK
+351 
-362 INDYTKADN
+362 
-371 WTVDHVVQVIDGT
+371 
-384 SKTLT
+384 
-389 NTDKIEVNKE
+389 
-399 CTIKVY
+399 
-405 YTPKTTTVDGA
+405 
-416 TTFYDYTV
+416 
-424 KVKDTNYSFNQLTN
+424 
-438 GTAKN
+438 
-443 NGKIIAGENK
+443 
-453 QNYSSYQDSL
+453 
-463 KVGGK
+463 
-468 EVNAW
+468 
-473 TGKGGGVVTELLQGL
+473 LQGL
-488 DANGNVVFN
+488 DANGNVIFN
-497 YDEPGFFVNQDKTVQ
+497 YDEPGFFVNQDETVR
-512 VGNAKRYLRKVYTDY
+512 VGNATRYLRKVYTDY

-540 SSVKDGNGE
+540 SSVKDGNE
-549 KQTTSGSDFF
+549 TEQATSGSDFF
-559 PLDNVKVDYEG
+559 PLDSVKGDYEG

-849 LVLDTSGSMKDDGKM
+849 LVLDTSGSMGDDGKM

-877 TAAKSA
+877 TATKSA
-883 TSKIGITAFSSSR
+883 TSKIGITAFSSSG
-896 YNGYYYQGSHG
+896 YNKDYGSYKGSHG
-907 KSTELLTVGDNQTVL
+907 KSTELLTVGDNQTEL

-936 PAVGLDKAYSM
+936 PAVGLNEAYSK

-974 NTWDTTAQTNAE
+974 STWSTTAQTNAE
-986 ASAQKLKNMGV
+986 ASAQKLKEMGV
-997 TVYTIGFGLKD
+997 TVYTIGFGL

-1016 AGGEYKTWNYY
+1016 AGGEYKTWNWNY
-1027 GWTTTT
+1027 GWTTTI

-1064 NNLEIKGAKV
+1064 NNLEITGAKI

-1086 DNGDQITEEYLTSK
+1086 DKGVQITEEYLTSK

-1105 TLANGGKVYYKDGIQ
+1105 TLANGGKVYYKEGIQ

-1142 TVQAQKDYI
+1142 TVQAQRDYI

-1216 KNTGKYGVTTDS
+1216 KNTGKYGVATDS

-1241 KFDASTKIESLEVIG
+1241 KFDASTRIEDLKVIG

-1275 PTNESN
+1275 PTDESN
-1281 ANTTLEDG
+1281 ANTTENG
-1289 KVKIAGDKIT
+1289 EVKIAGDRTT

-1329 KELVDLSNEDQTFTF
+1329 KKLVDLSNEDQTFTF

-1365 EASFTGGVLTNLP
+1365 EASFTGDVLTNLP

-1418 LGNSKATENKD
+1418 LGNSKATEN
-1429 SENVIKD
+1429 VIKKD

-1505 NGVAVSNL
+1505 KGVAVSTL
-1513 TQGTYEFQE
+1513 AQGTYECQE

>member
-1 MKHTKKKRLLAIVL
+1 
-15 CMILVLSTGIA
+15 
-26 AFANENVGLQSVA
+26 
-39 CQAATLER
+39 
-47 VIKNAEGED
+47 
-56 VGTLIADIP
+56 
-65 EGAFLAS
+65 
-72 SSDANI
+72 
-78 QMDVQADVGADG
+78 
-90 VLDRVQQQL
+90 
-99 ETNGEAGYTL
+99 
-109 NNYVMADV
+109 
-117 TFYVNGEKQVPQ
+117 
-129 QPITFTVKG
+129 
-138 TNLDSQKTVAFSDDR
+138 
-153 QNNPTF
+153 
-159 PDVTEV
+159 
-165 TTEDGSKALQFTAD
+165 
-179 MDSETSVFGVTEAL
+179 
-193 QDKEW
+193 
-198 SAQVGNATVKVTGTE
+198 
-213 DALPEGAQL
+213 
-222 TVSEIT
+222 
-228 AENEKE
+228 
-234 AIENAVMEQEN
+234 
-245 DDSAVTNI
+245 
-253 VAYDIK
+253 
-259 FMMNGQEVQPS
+259 
-270 SPVQV
+270 
-275 SVDSPQIVSDQD
+275 
-287 TSVYHV
+287 
-293 DENNSVEDMDGSVDA
+293 
-308 DGNIVFDAPHFSTYV
+308 
-323 IVQKGENAVNVTIQH
+323 
-338 YDATKTTDTKIYA
+338 
-351 DDVRRLPVGGK
+351 
-362 INDYTKADN
+362 
-371 WTVDHVVQVIDGT
+371 
-384 SKTLT
+384 
-389 NTDKIEVNKE
+389 
-399 CTIKVY
+399 
-405 YTPKTTTVDGA
+405 
-416 TTFYDYTV
+416 
-424 KVKDTNYSFNQLTN
+424 
-438 GTAKN
+438 
-443 NGKIIAGENK
+443 
-453 QNYSSYQDSL
+453 
-463 KVGGK
+463 
-468 EVNAW
+468 
-473 TGKGGGVVTELLQGL
+473 
-488 DANGNVVFN
+488 
-497 YDEPGFFVNQDKTVQ
+497 
-512 VGNAKRYLRKVYTDY
+512 
-527 KLTFNQTGDTYTL
+527 
-540 SSVKDGNGE
+540 
-549 KQTTSGSDFF
+549 
-559 PLDNVKVDYEG
+559 
-570 AYTKKE
+570 
-576 DSSISGGNKTHNY
+576 
-589 YFGMRYDVTF
+589 MRYDVTF

-849 LVLDTSGSMKDDGKM
+849 LVLDTSGSMGDDGKM

-877 TAAKSA
+877 TATKSA
-883 TSKIGITAFSSSR
+883 TSKIGITAFSSSG
-896 YNGYYYQGSHG
+896 YNKDYGSYKGSHG
-907 KSTELLTVGDNQTVL
+907 KSTELLTVGDNQTEL

-936 PAVGLDKAYSM
+936 PAVGLDKAYSK

-974 NTWDTTAQTNAE
+974 STWSTTAQTNAE
-986 ASAQKLKNMGV
+986 ASAQKLKEMGV
-997 TVYTIGFGLKD
+997 TVYTIGFGL

-1016 AGGEYKTWNYY
+1016 AGGEYKTWNWNY
-1027 GWTTTT
+1027 GWTTTI

-1064 NNLEIKGAKV
+1064 NNLEITGAKI

-1086 DNGDQITEEYLTSK
+1086 DKGVQITEEYLTSK

-1105 TLANGGKVYYKDGIQ
+1105 TLANGGKVYYKEGIQ

-1142 TVQAQKDYI
+1142 TVQAQRDYI

-1216 KNTGKYGVTTDS
+1216 KNTGKYGVATDS

-1241 KFDASTKIESLEVIG
+1241 KFDASTRIEDLKVIG

-1275 PTNESN
+1275 PTDESN
-1281 ANTTLEDG
+1281 ANTTENG
-1289 KVKIAGDKIT
+1289 EVKIAGDRTT

-1329 KELVDLSNEDQTFTF
+1329 KKLVDLSNEDQTFTF

-1365 EASFTGGVLTNLP
+1365 EARFTGDVLTNLP

-1418 LGNSKATENKD
+1418 LGNSKATEN
-1429 SENVIKD
+1429 VIKKD

-1505 NGVAVSNL
+1505 KGVAVSTL
-1513 TQGTYEFQE
+1513 AQGTYECQE

>member
-65 EGAFLAS
+65 EGTFLAS

-78 QMDVQADVGADG
+78 QMDVQADAGADG

-138 TNLDSQKTVAFSDDR
+138 TNLDSQKAVAFSDDR

-165 TTEDGSKALQFTAD
+165 TAEDGSKVLQFTAD

-198 SAQVGNATVKVTGTE
+198 STQVGNATVKVTGTE

-234 AIENAVMEQEN
+234 AI
-245 DDSAVTNI
+245 
-253 VAYDIK
+253 
-259 FMMNGQEVQPS
+259 
-270 SPVQV
+270 
-275 SVDSPQIVSDQD
+275 
-287 TSVYHV
+287 
-293 DENNSVEDMDGSVDA
+293 
-308 DGNIVFDAPHFSTYV
+308 
-323 IVQKGENAVNVTIQH
+323 ENAVNVTIQH

-657 HTLTILYMERGAGES
+657 HTLTILYMERGVGES

-849 LVLDTSGSMKDDGKM
+849 LVLDTSGSMGDDGKM

-877 TAAKSA
+877 TATKSA
-883 TSKIGITAFSSSR
+883 TSKIGITAFSSSG
-896 YNGYYYQGSHG
+896 YNKDYGSYKGSHG
-907 KSTELLTVGDNQTVL
+907 KSTELLTVGDNQTEL

-936 PAVGLDKAYSM
+936 PAVGLNEAYSK

-974 NTWDTTAQTNAE
+974 STWSTTAQTNAE
-986 ASAQKLKNMGV
+986 ASAQKLKEMGV
-997 TVYTIGFGLKD
+997 TVYTIGFGL

-1016 AGGEYKTWNYY
+1016 AGGEYKTWNWNY
-1027 GWTTTT
+1027 GWTTTI

-1064 NNLEIKGAKV
+1064 NNLEITGAKI

-1086 DNGDQITEEYLTSK
+1086 DKGVQITEEYLTSK

-1105 TLANGGKVYYKDGIQ
+1105 TLANGGKVYYKEGIQ

-1142 TVQAQKDYI
+1142 TVQAQRDYI

-1216 KNTGKYGVTTDS
+1216 KNTGKYGVATDS

-1241 KFDASTKIESLEVIG
+1241 KFDASTRIEDLKVIG

-1275 PTNESN
+1275 PTDESN
-1281 ANTTLEDG
+1281 ANTTENG
-1289 KVKIAGDKIT
+1289 EVKIAGDRTT

-1329 KELVDLSNEDQTFTF
+1329 KKLVDLSNEDQTFTF

-1365 EASFTGGVLTNLP
+1365 EASFTGDVLTNLP

-1418 LGNSKATENKD
+1418 LGNSKATEN
-1429 SENVIKD
+1429 VIKKD

-1505 NGVAVSNL
+1505 KGVAVSTL
-1513 TQGTYEFQE
+1513 AQGTYECQE

>member
-1 MKHTKKKRLLAIVL
+1 
-15 CMILVLSTGIA
+15 
-26 AFANENVGLQSVA
+26 
-39 CQAATLER
+39 
-47 VIKNAEGED
+47 
-56 VGTLIADIP
+56 
-65 EGAFLAS
+65 
-72 SSDANI
+72 
-78 QMDVQADVGADG
+78 
-90 VLDRVQQQL
+90 
-99 ETNGEAGYTL
+99 
-109 NNYVMADV
+109 
-117 TFYVNGEKQVPQ
+117 
-129 QPITFTVKG
+129 
-138 TNLDSQKTVAFSDDR
+138 
-153 QNNPTF
+153 
-159 PDVTEV
+159 
-165 TTEDGSKALQFTAD
+165 
-179 MDSETSVFGVTEAL
+179 
-193 QDKEW
+193 
-198 SAQVGNATVKVTGTE
+198 
-213 DALPEGAQL
+213 
-222 TVSEIT
+222 
-228 AENEKE
+228 
-234 AIENAVMEQEN
+234 
-245 DDSAVTNI
+245 
-253 VAYDIK
+253 
-259 FMMNGQEVQPS
+259 
-270 SPVQV
+270 
-275 SVDSPQIVSDQD
+275 
-287 TSVYHV
+287 
-293 DENNSVEDMDGSVDA
+293 MDGSVDA

-613 GDDDLWV
+613 
-620 VLDGKQV
+620 
-627 VIDLGGIHDAA
+627 
-638 DKTVNLWDYIKTDE
+638 
-652 DKQQE
+652 
-657 HTLTILYMERGAGES
+657 
-672 NCKMNF
+672 
-678 TLPSAHISEVGQVP
+678 
-692 MADLTLK
+692 
-699 KVNTKAEGLANA
+699 
-711 RFTLENDSTKE
+711 
-722 KQSAVSGTDGTL
+722 
-734 SFTKL
+734 
-739 REGTYTLTETVAPD
+739 
-753 GYVASATTWK
+753 
-763 VNVTVNGETATAT
+763 

-807 LDYDKTAHVTNWDNR
+807 LDYDKTAHVTGWDDR

-849 LVLDTSGSMKDDGKM
+849 LVLDTSGSMGDDGKM

-877 TAAKSA
+877 TATKSA
-883 TSKIGITAFSSSR
+883 TSKIGITAFSSSGYNKDYGR
-896 YNGYYYQGSHG
+896 YKGSHG
-907 KSTELLTVGDNQTVL
+907 KSTELLTVGDNQTEL

-936 PAVGLDKAYSM
+936 PAVGLNKAYSM

-974 NTWDTTAQTNAE
+974 STWSTTAQTNAE
-986 ASAQKLKNMGV
+986 ASAQNLKNMGV

-1008 KDKASAFL
+1008 KASAFL
-1016 AGGEYKTWNYY
+1016 AGGEYETWNY
-1027 GWTTTT
+1027 GWTTIT
-1033 FPGIASSG
+1033 FPGIASPG

-1142 TVQAQKDYI
+1142 TVQAQTDYI

-1241 KFDASTKIESLEVIG
+1241 KFDASTRIEDLKVIG

-1365 EASFTGGVLTNLP
+1365 EASFTGDVLTNLP